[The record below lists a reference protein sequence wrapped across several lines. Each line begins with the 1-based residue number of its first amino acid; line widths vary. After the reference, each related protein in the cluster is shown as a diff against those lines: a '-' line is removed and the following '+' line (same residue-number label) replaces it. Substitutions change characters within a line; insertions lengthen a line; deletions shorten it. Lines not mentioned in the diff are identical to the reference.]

1 MGRTTAELLGHL
13 LAGDPVDLPQL
24 LHAPGQHGL
33 WLTGHQMRG
42 ELWPRHGSK
51 DCRLV
56 NNSGLAQAC
65 FETASRRRISK
76 RRERVVSSHQP
87 PSWERIIAWLVV
99 AAISLQVLAGVLP
112 RLLPALVVLAAV
124 IAVLRLIW
132 WYTQL

>member
-1 MGRTTAELLGHL
+1 
-13 LAGDPVDLPQL
+13 
-24 LHAPGQHGL
+24 
-33 WLTGHQMRG
+33 
-42 ELWPRHGSK
+42 
-51 DCRLV
+51 
-56 NNSGLAQAC
+56 
-65 FETASRRRISK
+65 
-76 RRERVVSSHQP
+76 VSSHQP